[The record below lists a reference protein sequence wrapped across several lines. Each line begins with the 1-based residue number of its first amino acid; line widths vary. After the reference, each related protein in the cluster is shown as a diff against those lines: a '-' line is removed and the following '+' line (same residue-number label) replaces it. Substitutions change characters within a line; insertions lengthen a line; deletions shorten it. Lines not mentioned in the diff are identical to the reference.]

1 MLLGVVGK
9 PNCGKST
16 FFQAIT
22 LSDVEAANYPFATIE
37 PNEGVGF
44 VKVECACKDFN
55 TTCDPRT
62 GRCIDGER
70 FVPVKMI
77 DVAGLVPGA
86 HEGKGMGLEFLDDLN
101 QADALIHVIDLSGG
115 TNAKGEPVE
124 PGSYDPANDIRFLE
138 DELDQW
144 YLGIM
149 KKNWEKLVRKITQTD
164 LDRDEELTE
173 QFSGIGATEGI
184 VKTVLAETGLVDKTV
199 SAWDED
205 DLLEFCSEL
214 RKKTKPM
221 LIAANKADM
230 PGAMET
236 YERLVEEFP
245 EHTIVPLS
253 AESELALKRADEKGS
268 VTYIP
273 GGDSFSVD
281 EDMSGKQKK
290 ALSFIEGVMDSLG
303 GTGAQDVVDRT
314 VFEVLNMV
322 YVFPGGANKL
332 EDKDGNT
339 LPDCFLLPEGSTVL
353 DFAYHIHSDL
363 GEGFIR
369 AIDVRSKQNVKKDH
383 VVSNGD
389 VLEIVADT

>member
-44 VKVECACKDFN
+44 VKVECACQDFN

-164 LDRDEELTE
+164 LDRDEELTD

-184 VKTVLAETGLVDKTV
+184 VKIVLAETGLVDKTV

-273 GGDSFSVD
+273 GSDSFSVD

-303 GTGAQDVVDRT
+303 GTGAQDAVDRT

-339 LPDCFLLPEGSTVL
+339 LPDCFLLPERSTVL

>member
-37 PNEGVGF
+37 PNEGIGF
-44 VKVECACKDFN
+44 VKVSCACQDFD
-55 TTCDPRT
+55 TTCNPRT
-62 GRCIDGER
+62 GRCIDGTR
-70 FVPVKMI
+70 FVPIKMI

-86 HEGKGMGLEFLDDLN
+86 HEGKGMGLAFLDDLN

-124 PGSYDPANDIRFLE
+124 PGSYDPAKDIEFLE
-138 DELDQW
+138 EELDQW
-144 YLGIM
+144 YLTIM
-149 KKNWEKLVRKITQTD
+149 KKNWEKLVRKVTQTD
-164 LDRDEELTE
+164 LDRDDELTE
-173 QFSGIGATEGI
+173 QFSGVGATEGI
-184 VKTVLAETGLVDKTV
+184 IKDTLRETNLEDITLDKWKE
-199 SAWDED
+199 S
-205 DLLEFCSEL
+205 DLLEFCSVL
-214 RKKTKPM
+214 RRYTKPM

-236 YERLVEEFP
+236 YERLVDEFP
-245 EHTIVPLS
+245 EHTIVLLS
-253 AESELALKRADEKGS
+253 AESELALKRADEKG
-268 VTYIP
+268 VVDYIP
-273 GGDSFSVD
+273 GNNSFTIGDGASD
-281 EDMSGKQKK
+281 KQMK
-290 ALSFIEGVMDSLG
+290 ALGFIEDVVSHLG
-303 GTGAQDVVDRT
+303 GTGAQSVVDKT
-314 VFEVLNMV
+314 VFDVLKMV

-339 LPDCFLLPEGSTVL
+339 LPDCFLLPRGSTVL

-369 AIDVRSKQNVKKDH
+369 AIDVRSQQNVKKDH
-383 VVSNGD
+383 EVSNGD
-389 VLEIVADT
+389 VLEIIADT